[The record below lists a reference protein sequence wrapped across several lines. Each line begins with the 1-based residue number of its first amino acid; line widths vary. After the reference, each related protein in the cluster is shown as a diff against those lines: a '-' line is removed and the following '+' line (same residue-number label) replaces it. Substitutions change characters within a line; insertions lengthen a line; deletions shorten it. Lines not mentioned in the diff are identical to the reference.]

1 MIGKGPGLRT
11 ILHINARFIGA
22 GMALF
27 YAWLCWQWTSPEWWG
42 FGLVAVLTGL
52 GGAIGMIGAIVEVV
66 AIVLRNREV
75 DAFRKEGGKAR
86 ADRMAGEQDLKDRG
100 MIR

>member
-1 MIGKGPGLRT
+1 MIDKGPGLRT
-11 ILHINARFIGA
+11 ILHINLRFLGA
-22 GMALF
+22 GLVLF

-42 FGLVAVLTGL
+42 FGLVAILTGL
-52 GGAIGMIGAIVEVV
+52 GGGAVMLSVIGEIV
-66 AIVLRNREV
+66 AIILRNREV
-75 DAFRKEGGKAR
+75 EVFRRQGGKAR